1 MKKILIIL
9 AGMIFPL
16 WIAAQETPLSKLYDT
31 YVSKT
36 GYTTQEILPSSMS
49 TMWEKDSSAATIRNI
64 MDQIKT
70 VRILST
76 DEEKKSAA
84 KALKKSITKA
94 AAEADYIKLMEVN
107 SDDESIAFYG
117 LKNTSTG
124 NMKEFAL
131 TIQQDD
137 EATLITVTGDMDMST
152 MFSKELMETMK
163 GMGKNFHGGCQKE
176 F

>member
-1 MKKILIIL
+1 MKKIIIIL

-16 WIAAQETPLSKLYDT
+16 WLAAQDTPLSKLYDT

-36 GYTTQEILPSSMS
+36 GYTTQELLPSGMS
-49 TMWEKDSSAATIRNI
+49 TMWDKDSSAAAIRNI

-76 DEEKKSAA
+76 DEDKKSAA
-84 KALKKSITKA
+84 KAMKKSITKA
-94 AAEADYIKLMEVN
+94 LAEADYIKLMEVN
-107 SDDESIAFYG
+107 SEDEFIAFYG

-131 TIQQDD
+131 TIQEDD

-152 MFSKELMETMK
+152 MFSKELMESMK
-163 GMGKNFHGGCQKE
+163 GMGENFHGGCHEK
-176 F
+176 